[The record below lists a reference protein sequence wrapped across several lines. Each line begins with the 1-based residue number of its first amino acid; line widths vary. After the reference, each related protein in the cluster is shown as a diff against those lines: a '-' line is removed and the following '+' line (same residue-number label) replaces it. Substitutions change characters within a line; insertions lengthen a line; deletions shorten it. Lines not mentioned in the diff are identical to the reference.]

1 MKIIL
6 LIVIIIIIRALIIE
20 IMIGRIMEVVMKITI
35 TAIKINYKANSMEK
49 KKKAWLEQEIGL
61 VKTDENIFYWRL
73 QAYSACNLQ

>member
-35 TAIKINYKANSMEK
+35 TVIKINYKANSMEK
-49 KKKAWLEQEIGL
+49 KKESL
-61 VKTDENIFYWRL
+61 T
-73 QAYSACNLQ
+73 